1 MDNLRF
7 IRSAMENASS
17 FTAVP
22 GLGGIVI
29 GATALLAALLAN
41 QQTDTARWL
50 AAWALEAVL
59 AASLGF
65 LFGRRKALA
74 LKVPIF
80 AKPAR
85 KFMLALAPSLFAGA
99 LITSVLL
106 RAGAVQYI
114 PGTWLLLYG
123 SGVVSAGAFSIRI
136 VPLMGACFLLL
147 GSAALFFTGP
157 GDVWLAA
164 GFGGLHILFGC
175 LIAWRYGG

>member
-1 MDNLRF
+1 
-7 IRSAMENASS
+7 MENASS

-29 GATALLAALLAN
+29 GATALLAALVASRHA
-41 QQTDTARWL
+41 DIARWL
-50 AAWALEAVL
+50 STWAVEAMV
-59 AASLGF
+59 AGSLGF
-65 LFGRRKALA
+65 LFGRRKARA

-99 LITSVLL
+99 LITTVLL
-106 RAGAVQYI
+106 RVGGVQYI

-147 GSAALFFTGP
+147 GSAALLFP
-157 GDVWLAA
+157 ASGDLWLAT

-175 LIAWRYGG
+175 LIAWRHGG